1 MPQPSISRLIV
12 FFSLL
17 LGFNC
22 YSQKLKNPLDSIIK
36 SDRFLKKTAQAKK
49 KHKVQI
55 IYTQINRDANNVPNF
70 KNYTFAL
77 DSTNYFYP
85 ASTVK
90 LPTSIFALEK
100 INYLDVPGL
109 TRKTNMLTD
118 SANICQKNVW
128 VDSSSSTGRASLEH
142 YIKKM
147 FLVSDNNAFS
157 RVFEFVNPK
166 LINSRLAELGHPTA
180 RIVHRLDPACAGK
193 GNRYYNP
200 VRFVNN
206 NNELL
211 YSQVADS
218 LNNEFEPSF
227 KVLLLGKN
235 IYGRKKKIIS
245 QKKDFSKSNYLSL
258 MMIHQT
264 LRNLVFWDFVP
275 NSDKFKI
282 TKDDQQFLL
291 KYLGMYP
298 KESDYPKYDTSFFHD
313 SFKKY
318 LIYGANTKRINEDS
332 CRIFNIVGRAY
343 GFQID
348 CAYIVDFTS
357 KTEFMLSSVI
367 YTNKRNS
374 FGTGNYEYENIG
386 LPFLKELSL
395 ALYRFEK
402 NRKKKN
408 LPNLDSVH
416 FYKTP

>member
-1 MPQPSISRLIV
+1 MFQIPFCRFLIL
-12 FFSLL
+12 FFLFL
-17 LGFNC
+17 NYNYF
-22 YSQKLKNPLDSIIK
+22 SQKNKNPIDSIIK

-55 IYTQINRDANNVPNF
+55 IYTQINRDANNVPTF

-77 DSTNYFYP
+77 DSNNYFYP

-100 INYLDVPGL
+100 INALDIQGL
-109 TRKTNMLTD
+109 NRQTTMLTD
-118 SANICQKNVW
+118 SANICQKTIW
-128 VDSSSSTGRASLEH
+128 VDSSSQNGRASLEH

-147 FLVSDNNAFS
+147 LLVSDNNAFS

-206 NNELL
+206 NYELL
-211 YSQVADS
+211 YSQAADS

-264 LRNLVFWDFVP
+264 LRNLAFWDFMP
-275 NSDKFKI
+275 EHDRFKI
-282 TKDDQQFLL
+282 TKDDQQFLM

-318 LIYGANTKRINEDS
+318 LIYGAINKLINVDS
-332 CRIFNIVGRAY
+332 LRIFNIVGRAY

-348 CAYIVDFTS
+348 CAYIVDFES
-357 KTEFMLSSVI
+357 KTEFMLSTVI

-374 FGTGNYEYENIG
+374 FGSGNYEYEVIG

-408 LPNLDSVH
+408 LPNLNSVN

>member
-1 MPQPSISRLIV
+1 VFQIPFCRFLIL
-12 FFSLL
+12 FFLFL
-17 LGFNC
+17 NYNYF
-22 YSQKLKNPLDSIIK
+22 SQKNKNPIDSIIK

-55 IYTQINRDANNVPNF
+55 IYTQINRDANNVPTF

-77 DSTNYFYP
+77 DSNNYFYP

-100 INYLDVPGL
+100 INALDIQGL
-109 TRKTNMLTD
+109 NRQTTMLTD
-118 SANICQKNVW
+118 SANICQKTIW
-128 VDSSSSTGRASLEH
+128 VDSSSQNGRASLEH

-147 FLVSDNNAFS
+147 LLVSDNNAFS

-206 NNELL
+206 NYELL
-211 YSQVADS
+211 YSQAADS

-264 LRNLVFWDFVP
+264 LRNLAFWDFMP
-275 NSDKFKI
+275 EHDRFKI
-282 TKDDQQFLL
+282 TKDDQQFLM

-318 LIYGANTKRINEDS
+318 LIYGAINKLINVDS
-332 CRIFNIVGRAY
+332 LRIFNIVGRAY

-348 CAYIVDFTS
+348 CAYIVDFES
-357 KTEFMLSSVI
+357 KTEFMLSTVI

-374 FGTGNYEYENIG
+374 FGSGNYEYEVIG

-408 LPNLDSVH
+408 LPNLNSVN